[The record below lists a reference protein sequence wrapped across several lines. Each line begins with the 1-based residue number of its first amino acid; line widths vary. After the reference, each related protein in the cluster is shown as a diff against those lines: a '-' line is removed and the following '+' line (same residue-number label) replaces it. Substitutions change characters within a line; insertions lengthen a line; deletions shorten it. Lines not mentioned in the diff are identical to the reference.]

1 MDKIERLIQMMDK
14 PDRYSKAEWQEMLDD
29 KDCQEYYRL
38 MCDTAA
44 ALNDSSR
51 SDNQQTDKTAT
62 EEALLRFQHRYM
74 PAHYRIPLWRKV
86 AAIFIGLL
94 LVSGMTFAT
103 VAIVRHHRAA
113 ERKEMAVKPTRRA
126 CATTT
131 LATARD
137 TTKVK
142 PQTADGIKQFINVPV
157 GNILNEMAAYYE
169 LKVDV
174 RSSQAA
180 RIRLYFNW
188 NKQYGAPQ
196 VVEQLNQFGHIHI
209 TLNGKELIL
218 ESAGGDER

>member
-1 MDKIERLIQMMDK
+1 MDKIERLIQMMDQ

-44 ALNDSSR
+44 ALNDSFR

-62 EEALLRFQHRYM
+62 EEALRRFQHRYM
-74 PAHYRIPLWRKV
+74 PAHYRITLWRKV